1 MKMSPQ
7 QLAQEVETL
16 FSFPDVAI
24 RLNELIDQ
32 PDTSIQ
38 ELVDVVQLDA
48 GIAATVLRLANS
60 AWYGLP
66 TRVDTIS
73 RAITLIGQKALRDLV
88 LSTSVITTF
97 KGISAEFVDMHDF
110 WDNSVTCGVVTRNL
124 AQKAG
129 IREADRMF
137 LAGLLHKIGRLT
149 FYASRPVL
157 YRQVLQEQGNGE
169 AAIIA
174 AEEAV
179 FGFNFAQLGA
189 ALLRSWHVPAAL
201 DEVVE
206 FQLTPLQ
213 APSHLKE
220 AAIVHVAG
228 DIAYHMAPDIKA
240 RFQLG
245 EYNLTFLESAW
256 ESLDLERN
264 VLAEIMQNS
273 LIQSFE
279 LLEIINPRS
288 PNIV

>member
-1 MKMSPQ
+1 MSPQ
-7 QLAQEVETL
+7 QLAQEVENL
-16 FSFPDVAI
+16 FSLPDVAI
-24 RLNELIDQ
+24 RLNDLIDQ
-32 PDTSIQ
+32 PETTVHD
-38 ELVDVVQLDA
+38 LVEVVQLDA
-48 GIAATVLRLANS
+48 GISATVLRLANS

-66 TRVDTIS
+66 SKVDTIS

-97 KGISAEFVDMHDF
+97 KGISSEFVDMRDF

-124 AQKAG
+124 AKKCG
-129 IREADRMF
+129 IRESERMF
-137 LAGLLHKIGRLT
+137 LAGLLHKVGRLA
-149 FYASRPVL
+149 FYASRPVQ
-157 YRQVLQEQGNGE
+157 YRQVLQQQNSGE

-174 AEEAV
+174 AEVEV
-179 FGFNFAQLGA
+179 FGFNYAQLGA
-189 ALLRSWHVPAAL
+189 ALLRAWRLPAAL

-206 FQLTPLQ
+206 YQLNPLH
-213 APSHLKE
+213 APNFLKE

-256 ESLDLERN
+256 ETLDLDRS
-264 VLAEIMQNS
+264 VLAETMQNS

-288 PNIV
+288 AMIM

>member
-1 MKMSPQ
+1 MALTPQ

-16 FSFPDVAI
+16 FSLPDVAM
-24 RLNELIDQ
+24 RLNELIDN

-38 ELVDVVQLDA
+38 ELVEVVQLDA

-66 TRVDTIS
+66 SRVDTIS

-97 KGISAEFVDMHDF
+97 KGISSEFVDMRDF
-110 WDNSVTCGVVTRNL
+110 WDNSVTCGVVMRNL

-129 IREADRMF
+129 IRETERMF
-137 LAGLLHKIGRLT
+137 LAGLLHKVGRLA

-157 YRQVLQEQGNGE
+157 YRQVLQERKNGE

-174 AEEAV
+174 AEEVV
-179 FGFNFAQLGA
+179 FGFNFAQLGG
-189 ALLRSWHVPAAL
+189 ALLRAWRVPSAL

-206 FQLTPLQ
+206 YQLDPLQ
-213 APSHLKE
+213 APNQLKE
-220 AAIVHVAG
+220 AAIVHVAA

-245 EYNLTFLESAW
+245 EYNLTFRESAW
-256 ESLDLERN
+256 DVLELDRS

-279 LLEIINPRS
+279 LLEIINPRE
-288 PNIV
+288 PMFV

>member
-1 MKMSPQ
+1 MSPQ

-16 FSFPDVAI
+16 FSLPDVAI
-24 RLNELIDQ
+24 RLNNLIDK
-32 PDTSIQ
+32 PDTSMQ
-38 ELVDVVQLDA
+38 ALVEVVQLDA

-66 TRVDTIS
+66 SKVDTIS

-97 KGISAEFVDMHDF
+97 KGISSEFVDMRDF

-129 IREADRMF
+129 VRDAERMF
-137 LAGLLHKIGRLT
+137 LAGLLHKVGRLA
-149 FYASRPVL
+149 FYASRPVQ
-157 YRQVLQEQGNGE
+157 YRQVLQEQNAGE
-169 AAIIA
+169 SAIIA

-179 FGFNFAQLGA
+179 FGFNYAQLGA
-189 ALLRSWHVPAAL
+189 ALLRAWRVPAAL

-206 FQLTPLQ
+206 YQLDPLQ
-213 APSHLKE
+213 APNHQKE

-228 DIAYHMAPDIKA
+228 DISYHMAPDIKA

-245 EYNLTFLESAW
+245 EYSLTFRESAW
-256 ESLDLERN
+256 ESLNLDRG
-264 VLAEIMQNS
+264 VLAETMQNS

-288 PNIV
+288 SLIM